1 MQQRN
6 YTDIDDRLLGAV
18 RKVAPEQ
25 GRDERAVIEEAIRRY
40 LDAPATS
47 PIESLRQKQPH
58 RETRR
63 FVAVLDRMGSRFD
76 LDEDEA
82 TALANAELHA
92 MREERRA
99 GREGEQR

>member
-1 MQQRN
+1 
-6 YTDIDDRLLGAV
+6 
-18 RKVAPEQ
+18 
-25 GRDERAVIEEAIRRY
+25 VIEEAIRRY

-47 PIESLRQKQPH
+47 PIESLRQEQPH

-63 FVAVLDRMGSRFD
+63 FVALLDRMGSRFD